1 MLLRVGIIFF
11 LCYLIACSSS
21 KKIANTEVIRSD
33 KTDSLAGL
41 EIVKRS
47 DCVTCHK
54 IGEKFIG
61 PAFTDIAKKYELNI
75 DNVNKLSKKIITGGK
90 SIWGK
95 VSMTPHSLLS
105 EEDAKAMVKY
115 ILVLKN

>member
-1 MLLRVGIIFF
+1 MLLRIGIIFF

-21 KKIANTEVIRSD
+21 KKIANTGIIKAD

-41 EIVKRS
+41 EFVKRS

-54 IGEKFIG
+54 IGEKFVG
-61 PAFTDIAKKYELNI
+61 PAFTDIAKKYELNT
-75 DNVNKLSKKIITGGK
+75 DNLNKLSKKIITGGK
-90 SIWGK
+90 STWGK
-95 VSMTPHSLLS
+95 VPMIPHSLLS

-115 ILVLKN
+115 ILLLKN